1 MRLPKNSE
9 RSRIHLLVD
18 WQMKTDHYIF
28 AGYLLHQSLCDTKV
42 GQRREILLYNI
53 GDNPTRAFAVNQQEV
68 AKDLLR

>member
-1 MRLPKNSE
+1 
-9 RSRIHLLVD
+9 
-18 WQMKTDHYIF
+18 MKTDHYIF